1 MRTGKLG
8 RTSSHR
14 KALFRSLASAVILHK
29 KVETTHT
36 KAKAVQPFLE
46 EMITLGKRGDLS
58 ARRQAASFLQNP
70 KAVGILFDEIAAK
83 YADRQGGYTRIV
95 RTGIRRGDA
104 AELAIIELVDA

>member
-14 KALFRSLASAVILHK
+14 KALFRSLAVAVILHER
-29 KVETTHT
+29 VETTHT
-36 KAKAVQPFLE
+36 KAKAVQPFIE

-70 KAVGILFDEIAAK
+70 KAVGLLFDEIAPRF
-83 YADRQGGYTRIV
+83 ADRQGGYTRIV
-95 RTGIRRGDA
+95 KTSRRRGDA
-104 AELAIIELVDA
+104 AELAIIEFVEA